1 MQVTTKNLLK
11 MHLVVFIYG
20 FTAILGKLITLDA
33 IQLVWYRML
42 IAFLALGII
51 LQIRG
56 KTLRVNWPV
65 FWKLTGIGFVVAFH
79 WITFFHAIKISTI
92 SVTLGCLAS
101 TTLFTSLLEPALV
114 RRPLVWLEVITG
126 FLIITGLYLIF
137 QFEPNY
143 IAGIATALISAF
155 LAGLFTVLNKMM
167 IARHRPLVISFYE
180 MGGGFLGITLFM
192 VVNGTFDQGL
202 QVPLL
207 SDWFYL
213 ALLGVL
219 CTAYAFAAS
228 VKVMDVLSAYTVVL
242 TINLE
247 PIYGILLAFLFFGES
262 ELMSGGFYLG
272 TVIILAA
279 VFLFPVMSRKMT
291 RLKRVK

>member
-1 MQVTTKNLLK
+1 
-11 MHLVVFIYG
+11 
-20 FTAILGKLITLDA
+20 
-33 IQLVWYRML
+33 
-42 IAFLALGII
+42 
-51 LQIRG
+51 
-56 KTLRVNWPV
+56 
-65 FWKLTGIGFVVAFH
+65 
-79 WITFFHAIKISTI
+79 
-92 SVTLGCLAS
+92 
-101 TTLFTSLLEPALV
+101 V
-114 RRPLVWLEVITG
+114 RRPLVWLEVVTG
-126 FLIITGLYLIF
+126 ILIITGLYLIF

-143 IAGIATALISAF
+143 IAGIVTALTSAF

-167 IARHRPLVISFYE
+167 IAKHRPLVISFYE

-192 VVNGTFDQGL
+192 GVSGTFNQGL
-202 QVPLL
+202 QVPIM

-213 ALLGVL
+213 LLLGIV

-279 VFLFPVMSRKMT
+279 VFLFPVMSRKLT
-291 RLKRVK
+291 RLKRVE

>member
-1 MQVTTKNLLK
+1 

-51 LQIRG
+51 LKLRG
-56 KTLRVNWPV
+56 KPLKVNWPV
-65 FWKLTGIGFVVAFH
+65 FWRLTGIGFVVAFH

-114 RRPLVWLEVITG
+114 RRPLVWLEVVTG

-143 IAGIATALISAF
+143 ITGIITALTSAF

-167 IARHRPLVISFYE
+167 IAKHRPLVISFYE

-192 VVNGTFDQGL
+192 IVNGNFSQGL

-207 SDWFYL
+207 SDWFFL
-213 ALLGVL
+213 VLLGVV

-247 PIYGILLAFLFFGES
+247 PIYGILLAFVFFGES

-279 VFLFPVMSRKMT
+279 VFLFPVLSRKFI
-291 RLKRVK
+291 RSKRAQ